1 MVDVQA
7 TSKKA
12 ISKTRTAVGAAC
24 LITDA
29 NLCAGHLRC
38 NQPQEKAV
46 TDRAY
51 SLNDGAP
58 IQNPECPELIAVSP
72 PGAYDGR
79 EKWASVAVIFGS
91 DAFSVTTPSWGDEAQ
106 AESSHAITKPSIAHP
121 TACLFT
127 KPNLLI
133 TEPDATS
140 GTRGLMVKEMRHEKI
155 LRGKR
160 SSRLVLHGRQL
171 GRA

>member
-1 MVDVQA
+1 MHAQ
-7 TSKKA
+7 
-12 ISKTRTAVGAAC
+12 
-24 LITDA
+24 
-29 NLCAGHLRC
+29 
-38 NQPQEKAV
+38 
-46 TDRAY
+46 
-51 SLNDGAP
+51 

-79 EKWASVAVIFGS
+79 AKWAEVDVIGGS
-91 DAFSVTTPSWGDEAQ
+91 FAFSVTTPSWGDEAQ
-106 AESSHAITKPSIAHP
+106 AESSHAITKTSIPRHAER
-121 TACLFT
+121 LFT

-133 TEPDATS
+133 AEPAATS
-140 GTRGLMVKEMRHEKI
+140 EIRGLMPKERCHEKL